1 MVSQAALISAQ
12 VALDA
17 AQADLHVAESNHAL
31 AKRALRQSE
40 LRAPFDGSVVARLLQ
55 PQADTAPGQTVLQ
68 IEGRGRL
75 QAVATLPAEIAQA
88 LSPDKVIQEIAPIH
102 RKQASHCACAVCL
115 HAWKAVPACKQSS
128 M

>member
-40 LRAPFDGSVVARLLQ
+40 SHRYTANKHL
-55 PQADTAPGQTVLQ
+55 TAPAQCVSTLGKRCQPASNLRCDRDNDSAAQWRHAVIGTVCHRNA
-68 IEGRGRL
+68 G
-75 QAVATLPAEIAQA
+75 AVGAAAGSEYRA
-88 LSPDKVIQEIAPIH
+88 
-102 RKQASHCACAVCL
+102 
-115 HAWKAVPACKQSS
+115 
-128 M
+128 

>member
-55 PQADTAPGQTVLQ
+55 P
-68 IEGRGRL
+68 RL
-75 QAVATLPAEIAQA
+75 ILHQVKRCCRSKDGAVY
-88 LSPDKVIQEIAPIH
+88 
-102 RKQASHCACAVCL
+102 KQ
-115 HAWKAVPACKQSS
+115 
-128 M
+128 